1 MDSVGV
7 AIDSRKK
14 IIIFRLRG
22 NAGSGDMAD
31 KAQAAYDSLDAP
43 WTYHRLIDLRVFTS
57 LLAYEDIERMA
68 IQWAEVCRGRE
79 SLTKTAVVN
88 AGTLSAVRA
97 KAYGHLF
104 PNVDIRAF
112 TCFDEALDWLSPAAA
127 LIARPAARR
136 A

>member
-7 AIDSRKK
+7 AVDSRKK

-31 KAQAAYDSLDAP
+31 KAQMAYDSVDAP
-43 WTYHRLIDLRVFTS
+43 WTFHRLIDLRNFTS

-68 IQWAEVCRGRE
+68 EQWAKVCHGRE

-88 AGTLSAVRA
+88 PDTLSSVRA

-104 PNVDIRAF
+104 PNVDIRVF
-112 TCFDEALDWLSPAAA
+112 TCFDEALDWLSPAE
-127 LIARPAARR
+127 PAVAKR